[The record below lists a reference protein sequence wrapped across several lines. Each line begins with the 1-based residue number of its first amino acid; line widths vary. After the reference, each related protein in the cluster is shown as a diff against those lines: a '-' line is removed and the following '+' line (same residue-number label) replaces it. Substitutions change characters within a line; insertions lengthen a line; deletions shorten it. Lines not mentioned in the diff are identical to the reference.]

1 MYVLM
6 RAGGV
11 NIRLT
16 AHKRGACLYAY
27 GFREGLSRPARTR
40 SDEKE
45 RGSMR
50 RHAVEKKEQVS
61 KNSDPLL
68 G

>member
-1 MYVLM
+1 MFMLM
-6 RAGGV
+6 V
-11 NIRLT
+11 
-16 AHKRGACLYAY
+16 
-27 GFREGLSRPARTR
+27 FREGLSRPARTR